1 MPLLLLSKT
10 ARRLLAAVVLAV
22 LLVVGGTAVSVW
34 WTARGDDRTASD
46 AIVVLGAS
54 QLDGRPSSVLEARL
68 EHARTLIQADVAPRV
83 ITVGGSRPGDRFT
96 EAQAGENYLRG
107 RGVDRRRILAV
118 GEGSD
123 TLQSLKALDRV
134 MAERGWSSVVLVTDP
149 WHSLRT
155 RTMARD
161 LGMEAVTSP
170 TRRGPSVRT
179 RKTEV
184 VYIARETAAYLFYRV
199 FGSSAPDGVPG
210 AV

>member
-1 MPLLLLSKT
+1 M
-10 ARRLLAAVVLAV
+10 
-22 LLVVGGTAVSVW
+22 
-34 WTARGDDRTASD
+34 
-46 AIVVLGAS
+46 
-54 QLDGRPSSVLEARL
+54 
-68 EHARTLIQADVAPRV
+68 
-83 ITVGGSRPGDRFT
+83 
-96 EAQAGENYLRG
+96 
-107 RGVDRRRILAV
+107 

-123 TLQSLKALDRV
+123 TLRSLKALDRV
-134 MAERGWSSVVLVTDP
+134 MSERGWSSVVLVTDP

-161 LGMEAVTSP
+161 LGLEAVASP

-184 VYIARETAAYLFYRV
+184 AYIARETAAYLFYRV